1 MSFLIISGTFVPLIL
16 FTEKMKSKILKI
28 LFSILVVISCS
39 KDSDE
44 VSYQVNTQ
52 TNQSSNTSSS
62 SSSDTSTDSSS
73 TSGSTSTDSS
83 STSGST
89 STDSSSQN
97 DNFDRSS
104 ILINYSENI
113 IIPRYNAFKVSMDNL
128 KNTID
133 TFITSPTV
141 ENYDLVQLNWTE
153 AYKKW
158 QYVEVFN
165 IGKAEQI
172 MFNLTMNTFPVS
184 KERIDSNIENEKTD
198 LTNPNDWAAQGFPA
212 IDYMLHGIAD
222 NKESVIEIYNSNT
235 KYSGYLNTLVSTM
248 SSNTD
253 IVVEDW
259 ETYKDSFNSSY
270 ENNATSAFN
279 MMVNDFVFYFEK
291 GLRTN
296 KIGIPA
302 GRFSSQPLPDRIE
315 AYYFSKN
322 GFGNISKAL
331 ALESRNGAEEL
342 FLGKDSSGNEG
353 ASYKTY
359 LDYLE
364 TDIGSSVQTKLLS
377 AKDAINALDDN
388 FLDQINN
395 NNTLMLV
402 AFDALQ
408 TIVVNL
414 KTDMLSNFNV
424 AVDYTDADGD

>member
-1 MSFLIISGTFVPLIL
+1 
-16 FTEKMKSKILKI
+16 MKSKILKI

-62 SSSDTSTDSSS
+62 SSSNTSTDSSS

-133 TFITSPTV
+133 TFITSPNV

-158 QYVEVFN
+158 QYIEVFN